1 MADAPS
7 RWPQF
12 ARVLRRQALMDDMM
26 EAQGVDLVAAVRAG
40 EGFVEARANAA
51 NAKMRQRAGPGSS
64 SSAESRRNSVPT
76 GSSSPRSR
84 ARGEGQS

>member
-40 EGFVEARANAA
+40 EGFVEARANCRECKDEAA
-51 NAKMRQRAGPGSS
+51 CRAWFL
-64 SSAESRRNSVPT
+64 EQ
-76 GSSSPRSR
+76 
-84 ARGEGQS
+84 RGEPAEFCPNREFFAALKSKG